1 MKIAYRNR
9 ILDGVLKEKLEY
21 SGAVLIEGPKWCGK
35 TTTAKQLAK
44 SVLSMQNPDNTKK
57 YMETANI
64 KPSLLLVGENPR
76 LLDEWQVA
84 PVLWDA
90 VRYSVDERGETGLYI
105 LTGSSVPKDNSTMHT
120 GTGRISR
127 ILMRPMSLFESND
140 SNGTVSLQS
149 LFEKNINIGEISE
162 TTIEKIAYF
171 ICRGGWPNAVG
182 RSEKISLRQAVDYTE
197 AIINTD
203 ASRVDGV
210 QRDPNKVRWLLK
222 SLARNI
228 ASESKAS
235 TIINDMLIDEGTM
248 SDETLRNYV
257 TALRR
262 IFVVEDLPAWNP
274 SIRSKTTI
282 RTTPKHHFIDPS
294 IGIAAL
300 KVSPKDLLNDFNTF
314 GLFFES
320 LCIRDLRIYAQS
332 INGDVFHYRDKS
344 GLEADAIIHLH
355 NGDWAAIEIKLG
367 VNDIDEGAKNLI
379 KLKERINTEK
389 MKEPSFLM
397 ILTGTEFAYK
407 RKDGIYVVPIGC
419 LKD

>member
-1 MKIAYRNR
+1 LFKVNKLSIA
-9 ILDGVLKEKLEY
+9 G
-21 SGAVLIEGPKWCGK
+21 LI
-35 TTTAKQLAK
+35 
-44 SVLSMQNPDNTKK
+44 
-57 YMETANI
+57 
-64 KPSLLLVGENPR
+64 
-76 LLDEWQVA
+76 
-84 PVLWDA
+84 
-90 VRYSVDERGETGLYI
+90 
-105 LTGSSVPKDNSTMHT
+105 
-120 GTGRISR
+120 
-127 ILMRPMSLFESND
+127 SND

-149 LFEKNINIGEISE
+149 LFEKHIDIGEISE
-162 TTIEKIAYF
+162 TTIEKIAFF

-182 RSEKISLRQAVDYTE
+182 RSERISLRQAVDYTE

-257 TALRR
+257 VALRR

-320 LCIRDLRIYAQS
+320 LCVRDLRIYAQS
-332 INGDVFHYRDKS
+332 IYGDVFHYRDKS

-379 KLKERINTEK
+379 KLRERINTEK